1 MRFVKAF
8 ERIGGARRYGAAIEP
23 YASGVYVNDL
33 ADEGHAG
40 IQRAYGPHKLER
52 LTELKDRFDPEDDF
66 HLSHNIRPTAW
77 TPGLNEA
84 WP

>member
-1 MRFVKAF
+1 
-8 ERIGGARRYGAAIEP
+8 
-23 YASGVYVNDL
+23 VNDL

-40 IQRAYGPHKLER
+40 IQRAYGSHKLAR
-52 LTELKDRFDPEDDF
+52 LTELKDRFDPENDF
-66 HLSHNIRPTAW
+66 HPNHNTRPTAW